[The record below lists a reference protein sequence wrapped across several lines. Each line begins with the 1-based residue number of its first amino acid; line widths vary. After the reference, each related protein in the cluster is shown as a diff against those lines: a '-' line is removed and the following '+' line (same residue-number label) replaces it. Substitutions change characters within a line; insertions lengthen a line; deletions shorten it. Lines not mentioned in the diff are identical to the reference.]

1 MCRNGAGNAL
11 FRCGIA
17 QMERPMRNNLLK
29 TLDGRVS
36 EHLEDH
42 VIRRRLASLH
52 DIDLIRKAKYL
63 HPPS

>member
-1 MCRNGAGNAL
+1 
-11 FRCGIA
+11 
-17 QMERPMRNNLLK
+17 MRNNLLK
-29 TLDGRVS
+29 TQDRRVS

-42 VIRRRLASLH
+42 VTRRRLDSLH

>member
-1 MCRNGAGNAL
+1 
-11 FRCGIA
+11 
-17 QMERPMRNNLLK
+17 MRNNLLK

-42 VIRRRLASLH
+42 VIRRRLDSLH